1 MSMNTTDDEETVFY
15 EYDEYTKIEN
25 HIFLSRCL
33 YELDQKSKHI
43 LRQLSSKKTQ
53 GRRKRS
59 NNPIFSED
67 ISLVY
72 SNILLCSSVR
82 RLRAYF
88 CLQYFLD
95 ELLYHEVKN
104 TQRFHVEDHEYP
116 ISKLYFS
123 QSEWIADASPQPF
136 EFYEEPEFNIHESMY
151 IVCYLKEFDGFLL
164 DVEEYIKPLKD
175 IRSIKSKLR
184 ETVHRIRCR
193 HKNVWNVV
201 LSTIN
206 HNISGE

>member
-1 MSMNTTDDEETVFY
+1 MSITTDDEEPVFD
-15 EYDEYTKIEN
+15 EYDEYTKVEN
-25 HIFLSRCL
+25 HMFMSRCL

-43 LRQLSSKKTQ
+43 VNQLSSKKTQ
-53 GRRKRS
+53 GRRKRTG
-59 NNPIFSED
+59 NPIFSED

-72 SNILLCSSVR
+72 SNILLCSSLR

-88 CLQYFLD
+88 CMQYFLD

-104 TQRFHVEDHEYP
+104 AKRFHVEDSDYP

-123 QSEWIADASPQPF
+123 QSEWIADAVPQPF
-136 EFYEEPEFNIHESMY
+136 EFYDEPELNISEAMY
-151 IVCYLKEFDGFLL
+151 LVCYLKDFDGFLL

-175 IRSIKSKLR
+175 IRNIKSKLR

-193 HKNVWNVV
+193 HKNVWNVL
-201 LSTIN
+201 LSIIN
-206 HNISGE
+206 ENISGE